1 MVKSGDPVEQE
12 KQLKYATFVANTV
25 MLRNVADLTDVLTS
39 MIDQGHLATS
49 ELVGHISP
57 YIRNHIRRFGRF
69 VLDMDQISKP
79 LNPAPIPFPTSA

>member
-49 ELVGHISP
+49 ELVGHISHTSV
-57 YIRNHIRRFGRF
+57 I
-69 VLDMDQISKP
+69 ISADLGALSSIWIKSP
-79 LNPAPIPFPTSA
+79 SP

>member
-49 ELVGHISP
+49 ELVGISANTSV
-57 YIRNHIRRFGRF
+57 I
-69 VLDMDQISKP
+69 ISADLGTLSSIWIKSP
-79 LNPAPIPFPTSA
+79 SP